1 MILSIR
7 DLFNVF
13 KVRVLHPVCASVL
26 LSLHFILVMF
36 TAFIC
41 VDLDVLAIVLS
52 FRKLLGS
59 GAQVSRNVST
69 VGLHACLDSS
79 TTTFV
84 SRVVVIFELV
94 AILGSLAVINN
105 HWAFFEAIKVYFGNL
120 ILFGAVLDSTL
131 EWFVKAHVL
140 RVRIG
145 GDLDFFMINVASRLG
160 VLGHSQIHPG
170 AHPSA
175 FHHDGASRTFPANGA
190 FDLMMLCMWLFFG
203 RGLMAS
209 ADKGPLFKF
218 LLLKGIILELKL
230 V

>member
-69 VGLHACLDSS
+69 VGLHACLYSS
-79 TTTFV
+79 TTALV
-84 SRVVVIFELV
+84 GRVVVIFELV
-94 AILGSLAVINN
+94 SILRVLAVIYY
-105 HWAFFEAIKVYFGNL
+105 HRAFF
-120 ILFGAVLDSTL
+120 
-131 EWFVKAHVL
+131 
-140 RVRIG
+140 
-145 GDLDFFMINVASRLG
+145 
-160 VLGHSQIHPG
+160 
-170 AHPSA
+170 
-175 FHHDGASRTFPANGA
+175 
-190 FDLMMLCMWLFFG
+190 
-203 RGLMAS
+203 
-209 ADKGPLFKF
+209 
-218 LLLKGIILELKL
+218 
-230 V
+230 